1 MKAMKAMKANIARKA
16 TVHKARPK
24 KKVEKKAPT
33 SMKSTEEETVKT
45 MKAKRVALKTSTSA
59 TPGMTEVKATTGMP
73 AMKSM
78 HATTTST
85 SAAGRKDVHAHA
97 EVAPTTSLSPNSEQL
112 VTKLNIDSLRQDR
125 QIRNL
130 IVQVKEHGRLI
141 QNIITGVVSARLH
154 TAESAES
161 ACDD

>member
-1 MKAMKAMKANIARKA
+1 MKAMKAMKTNIARKA

-24 KKVEKKAPT
+24 KKVEKTAPT

-59 TPGMTEVKATTGMP
+59 TPGMTEIKATTGMP

-85 SAAGRKDVHAHA
+85 SAAGRKEVHAHV

-112 VTKLNIDSLRQDR
+112 VTKLYIDSLRQDR
-125 QIRNL
+125 QILKL
-130 IVQVKEHGRLI
+130 IGQVKEHGRLI
-141 QNIITGVVSARLH
+141 GGLMTKGIVVCSSAP
-154 TAESAES
+154 ESAES

>member
-1 MKAMKAMKANIARKA
+1 MKANIARKA

-33 SMKSTEEETVKT
+33 SMKLTEEETVKA
-45 MKAKRVALKTSTSA
+45 MKASKAMRALTTSTSA
-59 TPGMTEVKATTGMP
+59 TPGMTEIKATTGMP

-78 HATTTST
+78 HATSTTST

-112 VTKLNIDSLRQDR
+112 VTKLYIDSLRKDR
-125 QIRNL
+125 QILKL
-130 IVQVKEHGRLI
+130 IGQVKEHGRLI
-141 QNIITGVVSARLH
+141 GELITKGIVVCAAD

>member
-1 MKAMKAMKANIARKA
+1 MKAMKANIARKA

-33 SMKSTEEETVKT
+33 SMKFADEEWWKHYES
-45 MKAKRVALKTSTSA
+45 MKAKNLARTASILAS
-59 TPGMTEVKATTGMP
+59 PGMTEIKATTGMP

-85 SAAGRKDVHAHA
+85 SAAGRKEVH
-97 EVAPTTSLSPNSEQL
+97 VTMAPTTSLSPNSEQL
-112 VTKLNIDSLRQDR
+112 VTKLYIDSLRKDR
-125 QIRNL
+125 QILKL
-130 IVQVKEHGRLI
+130 IGQVKEHGRLI

>member
-1 MKAMKAMKANIARKA
+1 MKAMKTNIARKA

-33 SMKSTEEETVKT
+33 SMKFADEEWWKHYES
-45 MKAKRVALKTSTSA
+45 MKAKNLARTASILAS
-59 TPGMTEVKATTGMP
+59 PGMTEIKATTGMP

-78 HATTTST
+78 HATSTTST
-85 SAAGRKDVHAHA
+85 SAAGRKEVH
-97 EVAPTTSLSPNSEQL
+97 VTMAPTTSLSPNSEQL
-112 VTKLNIDSLRQDR
+112 VTKLYIDSLRKDR
-125 QIRNL
+125 QILKL
-130 IVQVKEHGRLI
+130 IGQVKEHGRLI

>member
-1 MKAMKAMKANIARKA
+1 MKAMKTNIARKA

-33 SMKSTEEETVKT
+33 SMKLTEEETLKPYES
-45 MKAKRVALKTSTSA
+45 MKAKMLARTASTLAS
-59 TPGMTEVKATTGMP
+59 PGMTEIKATTGMP

-130 IVQVKEHGRLI
+130 IGQVKEHGRLI

-154 TAESAES
+154 TA
-161 ACDD
+161 